1 MKIKHIRLKERYGEG
16 EIPHETKTGTGP
28 ILLTSD
34 PCSISL
40 WFHSGNIIYHH
51 FNIHSMI
58 DQPSLVALFVIAAVI
73 LVSTIVGLLA
83 VSIPGLAQ
91 NVTVG
96 NITGGNS
103 TEGATTTE
111 SERGPYS
118 DYGGGN

>member
-1 MKIKHIRLKERYGEG
+1 
-16 EIPHETKTGTGP
+16 
-28 ILLTSD
+28 
-34 PCSISL
+34 
-40 WFHSGNIIYHH
+40 
-51 FNIHSMI
+51 MI
-58 DQPSLVALFVIAAVI
+58 DQPSLVGLFVIAAVI

>member
-1 MKIKHIRLKERYGEG
+1 
-16 EIPHETKTGTGP
+16 
-28 ILLTSD
+28 
-34 PCSISL
+34 
-40 WFHSGNIIYHH
+40 
-51 FNIHSMI
+51 MI

-103 TEGATTTE
+103 TEGANTTEGATTTE

-118 DYGGGN
+118 DYGGRN

>member
-1 MKIKHIRLKERYGEG
+1 
-16 EIPHETKTGTGP
+16 
-28 ILLTSD
+28 
-34 PCSISL
+34 
-40 WFHSGNIIYHH
+40 
-51 FNIHSMI
+51 MI

-103 TEGATTTE
+103 TEGATTTIE